1 MPATEKC
8 CQCLNAFSIDKLPRK
23 LPNCSHNICEPCL
36 KEIIEIKQD
45 MLICGFC
52 ASVLRKEE
60 IKIFPLNSALLLL
73 INKTDPVD
81 EPIINEE
88 DNQLLA

>member
-1 MPATEKC
+1 MPATQKC
-8 CQCLNAFSIDKLPRK
+8 CQCLNVFSIDKLPRK
-23 LPNCSHNICEPCL
+23 LPNCSHSICEPCL
-36 KEIIEIKQD
+36 KEIIETKQD

-52 ASVLRKEE
+52 AGVLRKEE

-73 INKTDPVD
+73 INKTDPAE
-81 EPIINEE
+81 EPILNEE

>member
-23 LPNCSHNICEPCL
+23 LPRCSHNICEPCL

-52 ASVLRKEE
+52 AIVLRKEE

-81 EPIINEE
+81 EPTLNEE